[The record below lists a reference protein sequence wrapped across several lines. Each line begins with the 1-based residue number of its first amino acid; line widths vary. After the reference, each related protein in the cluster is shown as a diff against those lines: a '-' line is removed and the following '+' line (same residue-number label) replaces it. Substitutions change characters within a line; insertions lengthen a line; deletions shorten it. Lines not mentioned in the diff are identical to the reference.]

1 MIILLNIKKC
11 EITQLGELITVLKQ
25 IILHVE
31 LFALALLLRTDIWIY
46 STEFGN
52 EWMLFSGRGASL
64 IDALTLPVVNIVGSN
79 FKIIM
84 DYIMSQFLV

>member
-1 MIILLNIKKC
+1 MYVNDYIVKSKMRNNS
-11 EITQLGELITVLKQ
+11 TWGTDTVLKQ

-64 IDALTLPVVNIVGSN
+64 IDALTLPVVNIVGSI
-79 FKIIM
+79 F
-84 DYIMSQFLV
+84 